1 MSYEQSDNIIENKIC
16 SNVEQ
21 DSYIYVFEII
31 VTLPDNT
38 INYKKITYNKEG
50 ILLELE
56 NNSIKKIKITMCKIN
71 NINNITTIRKH
82 FNSIITK
89 PIVFCND
96 NLVITLDK
104 DDNDNIIIRYLI
116 L

>member
-1 MSYEQSDNIIENKIC
+1 MSYEKQYNSITNKNC

-21 DSYIYVFEII
+21 DSYFYVFEIVI
-31 VTLPDNT
+31 IMPDNM
-38 INYKKITYNKEG
+38 INYKKISYNKEG

-56 NNSIKKIKITMCKIN
+56 NNNIKKIKITMCKIN

-82 FNSIITK
+82 FTSIITK
-89 PIVFCND
+89 PLVFCND
-96 NLVITLDK
+96 NLVITLDTNE
-104 DDNDNIIIRYLI
+104 NDNISIRYMI